1 MHYRLPFYRRIDK
14 DEEYDFR
21 VFHGRGMKG
30 SKLVN
35 VDLVK
40 VDIPRKQL
48 WDVRL
53 PLPFTPTL
61 LWHLIRENADIIFSE
76 GSSSLINSSIAFVY
90 SRLFKKK
97 FIWWSLGKLKNKKY
111 KGIRKW
117 INKWERYIEL
127 KSDAIFTYSNQGK
140 QYFLSRGVDASKI
153 FVAVNVFDTHAK
165 LIEIENEYI
174 ENYIDRQF
182 FNVAFIGT
190 IQKTKK
196 LDVLIETIVELNKRY
211 HEQFR
216 LHIIGDGE
224 YLEELKTKYSIL
236 NSVVFYGRI
245 NYGSSKILKNCD
257 VMVLPGLGGLA
268 ICEGMLNRL
277 AIITGIA
284 DGTEHD
290 LVDEQNGFII
300 DNIDKNS
307 LLNKLEVLYND
318 GELLN
323 KMKYNSFKKITEQ
336 YSFENYYSVFK
347 QMINYLIG

>member
-1 MHYRLPFYRRIDK
+1 
-14 DEEYDFR
+14 
-21 VFHGRGMKG
+21 
-30 SKLVN
+30 
-35 VDLVK
+35 
-40 VDIPRKQL
+40 
-48 WDVRL
+48 
-53 PLPFTPTL
+53 
-61 LWHLIRENADIIFSE
+61 
-76 GSSSLINSSIAFVY
+76 SIAFVY

-111 KGIRKW
+111 KGIRNW

-216 LHIIGDGE
+216 LHIIVDGE
-224 YLEELKTKYSIL
+224 YLEELQTKYSI
-236 NSVVFYGRI
+236 
-245 NYGSSKILKNCD
+245 
-257 VMVLPGLGGLA
+257 
-268 ICEGMLNRL
+268 
-277 AIITGIA
+277 
-284 DGTEHD
+284 
-290 LVDEQNGFII
+290 
-300 DNIDKNS
+300 
-307 LLNKLEVLYND
+307 
-318 GELLN
+318 
-323 KMKYNSFKKITEQ
+323 
-336 YSFENYYSVFK
+336 
-347 QMINYLIG
+347 